1 MYIHT
6 SSNDTT
12 NFLSSKYLQ
21 LNSCGNQLSG
31 GNDFTT
37 HRPNGRHDYHIL
49 YIQSGK
55 CTVIYKGKTYTL
67 RPGNFV
73 HYEPDVEHHYIYHK
87 DEPCTSLWIHYTG
100 ENVAEILEDL
110 NLKGGV
116 YRCSF
121 SNRIVSIFDEIILE
135 YQLKRP
141 MHQTAEIA
149 LLMQLLTNIA
159 RHASH
164 NQIDYTSPI
173 EKTIVAMN
181 ERISEP
187 YDADVYAKI
196 CALSRSRFAHKF
208 KEEIGLPPLQY
219 FVNLKFERAKELI
232 AFSDLNISEIAL
244 QLGYDNPL
252 YFSRHFKKH
261 TGMSPSEYRKMAEPN

>member
-1 MYIHT
+1 MFIHT
-6 SSNDTT
+6 PNHDKT
-12 NFLSSKYLQ
+12 NFLSEKYLQ
-21 LNSCGNQLSG
+21 LNSCGAQICDGTDYVVS
-31 GNDFTT
+31 
-37 HRPNGRHDYHIL
+37 RPSGRHDYLLL
-49 YIQSGK
+49 YIRSGK
-55 CTVIYKGKTYTL
+55 CTVMYDNQTYTL

-73 HYEPDVEHHYIYHK
+73 HYPPDTKHLYAFRKE
-87 DEPCTSLWIHYTG
+87 EPCSSLWVHYTG
-100 ENVAEILEDL
+100 QNLAEILDDL

-116 YRCSF
+116 FRCAPS
-121 SNRIVSIFDEIILE
+121 SKVISIFDELILE

-141 MHQTAEIA
+141 MHETAENA

-159 RHASH
+159 RHSSN
-164 NQIDYTSPI
+164 NQVDHTSPI

-208 KEEIGLPPLQY
+208 KEETGLPPLQY
-219 FVNLKFERAKELI
+219 FVNLKFEKAKELI
-232 AFSDLNISEIAL
+232 VFSDLNISEIAL

-252 YFSRHFKKH
+252 YFSRHFKKY
-261 TGMSPSEYRKMAEPN
+261 TGMSPSEYRKTAITE